1 MGSMSA
7 AVFIGHFNG
16 DINPTYFIEVIE
28 SDSLAL
34 QVHALRPGQKKHL
47 WRMVDPDRCFDT
59 VLAIIALTDPELA
72 EHPLNAR
79 TTIDASRVDASVL
92 EELVEHARKISVGV
106 SVTLSPGSSLRRE
119 DFETINNLDV
129 NVFEQTYARQY
140 NRWYDRVDL
149 VRRSVTENSAAAQ

>member
-16 DINPTYFIEVIE
+16 DINPTHFIEVIE

-34 QVHALRPGQKKHL
+34 RVHALRPGQKNHL
-47 WRMVDPDRCFDT
+47 WQMVDPDHCFDV

-72 EHPLNAR
+72 EHPFNTR

-92 EELVEHARKISVGV
+92 AELVQHAQRISVGV

-119 DFETINNLDV
+119 DFEEITNLDV

-140 NRWYDRVDL
+140 NRWYDRVD
-149 VRRSVTENSAAAQ
+149 VIRRSVTDDSVAAQ

>member
-1 MGSMSA
+1 
-7 AVFIGHFNG
+7 
-16 DINPTYFIEVIE
+16 
-28 SDSLAL
+28 
-34 QVHALRPGQKKHL
+34 
-47 WRMVDPDRCFDT
+47 
-59 VLAIIALTDPELA
+59 LAIIALTDPELA

-92 EELVEHARKISVGV
+92 EELVKHARKISVGV
-106 SVTLSPGSSLRRE
+106 SVTLCPGSSLRRE

-149 VRRSVTENSAAAQ
+149 VRRSVTENSAASQ